1 MTFRIFIKCVR
12 AGSNYAHSAL
22 REMLACLFYPLIS
35 GVMIIWGQI
44 TGELDLHPLVFGMVL
59 LLIFCVAAIPIW
71 SIWDDYKALDGRN
84 FGMSD
89 QEYRIV
95 SNIIKQYRR

>member
-12 AGSNYAHSAL
+12 ACSNYARSTLHK
-22 REMLACLFYPLIS
+22 MLACLFYPLIS
-35 GVMIIWGQI
+35 GVMIIVGQI
-44 TGELDLHPLVFGMVL
+44 TGELDLHPLPFGMVL
-59 LLIFCVAAIPIW
+59 LLIFCLAAIPIW

-95 SNIIKQYRR
+95 SNIIKQNRR

>member
-1 MTFRIFIKCVR
+1 MTFRIFLKVCR
-12 AGSNYAHSAL
+12 AGSNYARSTLHK
-22 REMLACLFYPLIS
+22 MLACLFYPLIS
-35 GVMIIWGQI
+35 GVMIIVG
-44 TGELDLHPLVFGMVL
+44 TNHRELDLHPLVFAMAL